1 MASQQELVDELG
13 AEALLLS
20 PPDAADAADA
30 ADEADED
37 PAFSPMNEEHD
48 DDEEALDELDDL
60 SAGEVPAGAGATE
73 ESLDDAWN
81 RCKRELG
88 SVTAEV
94 AEMAK
99 DYNEQKKVFAKFMGV
114 IDGTEL
120 HGALLKVWKHRFK
133 EGTTEMVEA
142 EYETEDKKKDTI
154 TIAEGLVAMADTV
167 RLPSEHR
174 DAMKKKEALTA
185 ESKVLMEKK
194 VAVQTKVLLEREHAK
209 LKRQIER
216 QTGERP
222 PIKRPRLAKSPKKN

>member
-20 PPDAADAADA
+20 PPDADDA

-37 PAFSPMNEEHD
+37 PAYSPMNEEND
-48 DDEEALDELDDL
+48 DDEALDELDDL

-73 ESLDDAWN
+73 SLDDAWN

-88 SVTAEV
+88 SITTEV

-154 TIAEGLVAMADTV
+154 TIAEGLVAMADTI
-167 RLPSEHR
+167 RLPLEHR
-174 DAMKKKEALTA
+174 EAMKKKEALTA

-222 PIKRPRLAKSPKKN
+222 PIKRPRSTKSPNKN